1 MMQSLI
7 KRMIKMMLVNP
18 AIDANI
24 VVLTSRNRANE
35 EIIVAIIN
43 IVLFLLSAKTKD
55 PITV

>member
-7 KRMIKMMLVNP
+7 KRMTNMMLVNP

-24 VVLTSRNRANE
+24 VVLTSRNRENE
-35 EIIVAIIN
+35 EIIAAIIN

>member
-43 IVLFLLSAKTKD
+43 IVLLLLSAKTKD
-55 PITV
+55 PIIR